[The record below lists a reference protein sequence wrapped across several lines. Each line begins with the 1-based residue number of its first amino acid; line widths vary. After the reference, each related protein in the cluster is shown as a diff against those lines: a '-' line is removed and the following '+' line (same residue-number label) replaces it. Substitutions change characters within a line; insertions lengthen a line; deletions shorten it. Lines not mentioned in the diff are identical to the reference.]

1 MGLTRNQVSYASG
14 SEGSNPSFSARTISY
29 RATHLPQASGAT
41 DRDVS
46 YYKMTPVRSHFVM
59 NALRVP
65 TSTFS

>member
-1 MGLTRNQVSYASG
+1 
-14 SEGSNPSFSARTISY
+14 
-29 RATHLPQASGAT
+29 
-41 DRDVS
+41 VS